1 MIYTSKTFFNT
12 KFPFTIR
19 MLSIEVSNMN
29 SNTAA
34 KMRMIVNFMVIIIV
48 AAQKEVTNKK
58 EREMSQK
65 RLAY

>member
-1 MIYTSKTFFNT
+1 
-12 KFPFTIR
+12 